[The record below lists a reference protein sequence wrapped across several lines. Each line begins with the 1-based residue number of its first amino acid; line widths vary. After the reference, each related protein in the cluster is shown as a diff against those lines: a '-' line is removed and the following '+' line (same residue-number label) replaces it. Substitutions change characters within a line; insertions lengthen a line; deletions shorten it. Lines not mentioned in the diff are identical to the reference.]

1 MSQQFPSQQRRGLT
15 PISTAFSS
23 ASNRPSTSSNSPS
36 RSTFSPSN
44 VAPASVPPSSAR
56 QTLSRTSSVSS
67 NSSPFSVSQGAQQPQ
82 AGQLLSSAWAR
93 NISANNPQLA
103 SSAAGLPSASQGGIG
118 ANSGG
123 GGPKL
128 ARASPSLSTSSGVGS
143 PVTNNPTSVPLQG
156 QQSLSKIVVAQVFL
170 LLSTINQEKDKAKR
184 ETQAEQI
191 TSVSV
196 ISVPCVINAG

>member
-1 MSQQFPSQQRRGLT
+1 
-15 PISTAFSS
+15 
-23 ASNRPSTSSNSPS
+23 
-36 RSTFSPSN
+36 
-44 VAPASVPPSSAR
+44 
-56 QTLSRTSSVSS
+56 
-67 NSSPFSVSQGAQQPQ
+67 
-82 AGQLLSSAWAR
+82 
-93 NISANNPQLA
+93 LA